1 MKRIFLA
8 LLAVITLSITTTSCS
23 KEGLVES
30 VAYLVDVRYDD
41 WKKDAS
47 LNYVYC
53 PIDISSISGN
63 VLTDGTVT
71 VYVYEGNRQ
80 NPLPYV
86 YPILVTYT
94 DGTTGYVGENL
105 RYDVERGR
113 ITLIMQ
119 DLDGVAP
126 AITRENCPDMT
137 FRIVVSAP
145 VR

>member
-1 MKRIFLA
+1 MRKPSFGKIFVHARIFLLNFYVFLHPKTNKNRQPMKRIFLA
-8 LLAVITLSITTTSCS
+8 LLAVITLGITTTSCS

-71 VYVYEGNRQ
+71 SMS
-80 NPLPYV
+80 
-86 YPILVTYT
+86 TKAT
-94 DGTTGYVGENL
+94 D
-105 RYDVERGR
+105 R
-113 ITLIMQ
+113 IPCLMSI
-119 DLDGVAP
+119 P
-126 AITRENCPDMT
+126 
-137 FRIVVSAP
+137 F
-145 VR
+145 